1 MKVAFLPFK
10 NPIQLKTLLAWP
22 YNKPFCDPNSNIL
35 ALFGLTVHWAH
46 SPALFGN
53 INMQVEG

>member
-1 MKVAFLPFK
+1 MKAFNNFGVVK
-10 NPIQLKTLLAWP
+10 ARATHLLAWP
-22 YNKPFCDPNSNIL
+22 YNKPFCDPNSNIV
-35 ALFGLTVHWAH
+35 ALFGLPVHWAR